1 MNFGRAPRRQQGFLI
16 IAAVFLL
23 VVLAGLVAYLT
34 SVSTTSQA
42 ASAADLNSARAY
54 QAART
59 GAEWASFLLREA
71 APGGAG
77 TLKTD
82 CEAGATTK
90 TLVPGSTL
98 AGFTVTVSCSSATYT
113 EGALTGPTAVRVY
126 SITSNACNEPDTG
139 VCPNNTTTSATYVDR
154 QVILTLTN

>member
-1 MNFGRAPRRQQGFLI
+1 MNMRRAPRRQQGFLI

-42 ASAADLNSARAY
+42 ASAADLNSSRAY

-59 GAEWASFLLREA
+59 GAEWASYLLLQTA
-71 APGGAG
+71 GGVG

-82 CEAGATTK
+82 CEPGPTTK
-90 TLVPGSTL
+90 SLVPGSTL
-98 AGFTVTVSCSSATYT
+98 AGFTVSVTCSSTTYT
-113 EGALTGPTAVRVY
+113 EGAATGPTAVRVY
-126 SITSNACNEPDTG
+126 SIRSNACNEPDAG
-139 VCPNNTTTSATYVDR
+139 VCPNNTTTAATYVDR
-154 QVILTLTN
+154 QVILTITN

>member
-1 MNFGRAPRRQQGFLI
+1 MNPARAPRRQQGFLI

-59 GAEWASFLLREA
+59 GAEWASYLLLETA
-71 APGGAG
+71 GGAG
-77 TLKTD
+77 SLKTD
-82 CEAGATTK
+82 CEPGPTTK
-90 TLVPGSTL
+90 SLVPGSTL
-98 AGFTVTVSCSSATYT
+98 AGFTVSVTCSSTTYT

-126 SITSNACNEPDTG
+126 SIVSNACNEPDAG
-139 VCPNNTTTSATYVDR
+139 ACPNNTTTSATYVDR
-154 QVILTLTN
+154 QVILTITN